1 MTGRIEA
8 RLKELKIELPDAAAP
23 AANYVPYVITGNQL
37 WIAGQ
42 IPYWN
47 GELRHKGK
55 VGATASPEDG
65 AAAARLCAL
74 NIIAQA
80 KAALGDSTASPA
92 SSSWAVSSTPRPTSR
107 LTRRSSTAHPTWS
120 SRSSATRAN
129 TPASPS
135 APHRCRAT
143 RPARLMRSSPSS
155 KLSRRRPG
163 A

>member
-1 MTGRIEA
+1 MAGRIEA

-23 AANYVPYVITGNQL
+23 AANYVPYVTTGNQL
-37 WIAGQ
+37 WVAGQ

-80 KAALGDSTASPA
+80 KAALGD
-92 SSSWAVSSTPRPTSR
+92 
-107 LTRRSSTAHPTWS
+107 LDRRSEEHTSELQS
-120 SRSSATRAN
+120 
-129 TPASPS
+129 
-135 APHRCRAT
+135 
-143 RPARLMRSSPSS
+143 LMRNSYAVI
-155 KLSRRRPG
+155 LL
-163 A
+163 